1 MSIDF
6 HFAWQTLI
14 DGWPLFGY
22 GIAMTLT
29 FAIVGTVAGLIIGLL
44 LGAIRSLEIDPLDSS
59 SDGSGC
65 LPLLLI
71 EAHLPLGWFDS
82 RLDYYFH
89 QYRSLYGGNYSF
101 WYSGD

>member
-44 LGAIRSLEIDPLDSS
+44 LGAIRSLEKEVWQRFDFFLCLD
-59 SDGSGC
+59 
-65 LPLLLI
+65 
-71 EAHLPLGWFDS
+71 F
-82 RLDYYFH
+82 
-89 QYRSLYGGNYSF
+89 
-101 WYSGD
+101 